1 MKICFFTNTF
11 LPHVGGVARSV
22 ETFLECFRKK
32 RHRVLVVAPEFSEG
46 PAPRRIERAVERVP
60 AIQNFN
66 GSDFS
71 VRLPLG
77 AALSKRL
84 DEFPA
89 DILHT
94 HHPFLLGDT
103 ALRVAAS
110 RALPVVFTHH
120 TLYEQ
125 YTHYMPF
132 DSERMQEFV
141 IELATR
147 FANRCNGVIAPSE
160 SVAKLIA
167 SRGVT
172 SPIRVV
178 PTGIDTAAIGAAK
191 RQAWRN
197 KLRLA
202 EADVV
207 IGHVGRLAE
216 EKNLGLLAES
226 VVRALKRRSN
236 THFVVVGTGPARGAM
251 ETCFETAGV
260 HERVHFLGT
269 QKGRKLH
276 EAYAAMDIFVFTSS
290 SETQGL
296 VVAEAMAARL
306 PVVAIDASGV
316 REVVKDKEN
325 GRLLPAD
332 ASSESIA
339 RALVRLIDDA
349 GLRRAWSAGAERTAA
364 DFDRMVTADRALAFY
379 QEIVAEH
386 RRSQHTAGG
395 DNDWDAFLERLAI
408 EGGLVADKFGAM
420 ARALMGTAEDG
431 PVIRAG

>member
-22 ETFLECFRKK
+22 ETFLDCFRKK
-32 RHRVLVVAPEFSEG
+32 RHRVLVVAPEFAEG
-46 PAPRRIERAVERVP
+46 PAPRRIERMVERVP

-84 DEFPA
+84 DAFPA
-89 DILHT
+89 DIIHT

-110 RALPVVFTHH
+110 RAVPVVFTHH

-132 DSERMQEFV
+132 DSERMRDFV

-147 FANRCNGVIAPSE
+147 FANRCDGVIAPSE

-167 SRGVT
+167 SRGVAA
-172 SPIRVV
+172 PIRVV
-178 PTGIDTAAIGAAK
+178 PTGIDTAAIARGGRDVFRK
-191 RQAWRN
+191 
-197 KLRLA
+197 KLHLA
-202 EADVV
+202 DDEVV

-216 EKNLGLLAES
+216 EKNLGFLAEAAA
-226 VVRALKRRSN
+226 RALKRRR
-236 THFVVVGTGPARGAM
+236 HAQFVVVGTGSAREAM
-251 ETCFETAGV
+251 ETRFRAGGV
-260 HERVHFLGT
+260 INRVHFLGT
-269 QKGRKLH
+269 QKGRRLH
-276 EAYAAMDIFVFTSS
+276 EAYAAMDIFAFASR

-306 PVVAIDASGV
+306 PVVALDASGV
-316 REVVKDKEN
+316 REVVRDREN

-332 ASSESIA
+332 ASPESMA

-349 GLRRAWSAGAERTAA
+349 PLRRAWSAGAERAA
-364 DFDRMVTADRALAFY
+364 AAFDQAATADRALEFY
-379 QEIVAEH
+379 QEVVDEH
-386 RRSQHTAGG
+386 RRSRHAPPRES
-395 DNDWDAFLERLAI
+395 DWDSFLERIAI
-408 EGGLVADKFGAM
+408 EGGLMADKLGAITH
-420 ARALMGTAEDG
+420 ALG
-431 PVIRAG
+431 